1 MKDSHMKLAI
11 DLAIKAKE
19 LNEVPV
25 GCIVTDQ
32 NENIISKAFNSVERH
47 NDPTAHAEIL
57 AIRKACLKMKTTK
70 LFNFSLYVTLE
81 PCAMCEAAIINSGIK
96 KVYFGA
102 FSDSL
107 KINNFKLKNYF
118 SLKTRKEFMGGFNEE
133 CCSNLIKDF
142 FKVKRKL

>member
-1 MKDSHMKLAI
+1 MKDSQMKLAI

-25 GCIVTDQ
+25 GCVITDQ
-32 NENIISKAFNSVERH
+32 NENIISKAFNSVER
-47 NDPTAHAEIL
+47 NKDPTAHAEIL

-81 PCAMCEAAIINSGIK
+81 PCVMCEAAILNSGIK

-107 KINNFKLKNYF
+107 KINNFKLKDYF
-118 SLKTRKEFMGGFNEE
+118 SLK
-133 CCSNLIKDF
+133 
-142 FKVKRKL
+142 KRT

>member
-1 MKDSHMKLAI
+1 MKDSQMKLAI

-32 NENIISKAFNSVERH
+32 NENIISKTFNSVGRH

-57 AIRKACLKMKTTK
+57 AIRKACFKMKTTK

-96 KVYFGA
+96 KYILGLFQIV
-102 FSDSL
+102 
-107 KINNFKLKNYF
+107 
-118 SLKTRKEFMGGFNEE
+118 
-133 CCSNLIKDF
+133 
-142 FKVKRKL
+142 

>member
-1 MKDSHMKLAI
+1 MKDSQMKLAI

-25 GCIVTDQ
+25 GCVITDQ
-32 NENIISKAFNSVERH
+32 NENIISKAFNSVER
-47 NDPTAHAEIL
+47 NKDPTAHAEIL

-81 PCAMCEAAIINSGIK
+81 PCVMCEAAILNSGIK

-107 KINNFKLKNYF
+107 KINNFKLKKIIF
-118 SLKTRKEFMGGFNEE
+118 LLKKERILWVVFMKNVV
-133 CCSNLIKDF
+133 LI
-142 FKVKRKL
+142 